1 MIFISLER
9 SCNTLWDDEKNSQ
22 EVKDLTP
29 KRSLENCRCA
39 VGKCMIIIVMHF
51 PVARRQFSREVF
63 GVESLTFL
71 EFFFIIPQSIAKP
84 FQRRKNQIWGPI
96 LGRAMSPQ
104 SLPNFWVFA
113 PKIQIFRH
121 FIHYRNILIKV
132 NAMGG
137 T

>member
-9 SCNTLWDDEKNSQ
+9 SCNTLWDDEKKFPRSQ
-22 EVKDLTP
+22 RFDP
-29 KRSLENCRCA
+29 KKVPRKLSVRSRKMHDNNCHA
-39 VGKCMIIIVMHF
+39 
-51 PVARRQFSREVF
+51 FSCRAPTIFERSFWGRIFDFF
-63 GVESLTFL
+63 G
-71 EFFFIIPQSIAKP
+71 FFFIIPQSIAKP

-121 FIHYRNILIKV
+121 FIHYLSK
-132 NAMGG
+132 
-137 T
+137 